1 MTQELI
7 ELLKFFTKN
16 ELAMTD
22 DEWAQ
27 TKVFYDPKTEA
38 ITFDFGDALMKSNP
52 EKATALR
59 QWVLGIPAA

>member
-1 MTQELI
+1 MNQELI
-7 ELLKFFTKN
+7 AALKFFTRH

-22 DEWAQ
+22 EEWAQ
-27 TKVFYDPKTEA
+27 TKVSYDPKTEA